1 MNVKVYTN
9 PDGSFHYDGVDIR
22 PGESYIDA
30 LCRAIPARK
39 RALSGLRLKLVVLRL
54 QKEETEE
61 QEQIVLDEINRL
73 TKMTNEEYEKYENN
87 I

>member
-1 MNVKVYTN
+1 MYIKAHTN
-9 PDGSFHYDGVDIR
+9 PDGSLHFGSADIKS
-22 PGESYIDA
+22 GESYLDA
-30 LCRAIPARK
+30 LCRTIPKRE
-39 RALSGLRLKLVVLRL
+39 RALSGLGLKLMALRL

>member
-1 MNVKVYTN
+1 MDIKACTN
-9 PDGSFHYDGVDIR
+9 PDGSFHYGGVDIR

-30 LCRAIPARK
+30 LCRTIPKRE
-39 RALSGLRLKLVVLRL
+39 RALSGLVLKLIALRL

-61 QEQIVLDEINRL
+61 QEQTVWDEINRL